1 MNTKVFKKGLEKLI
15 NNRRFIMDKIKAF
28 FNNKIVKTVEFVLLA
43 LSAAGLIVGGVASAE
58 VSSVVML
65 TEGVIVAV
73 SALAAF
79 ISSIVKGK

>member
-1 MNTKVFKKGLEKLI
+1 
-15 NNRRFIMDKIKAF
+15 MDKIKAF